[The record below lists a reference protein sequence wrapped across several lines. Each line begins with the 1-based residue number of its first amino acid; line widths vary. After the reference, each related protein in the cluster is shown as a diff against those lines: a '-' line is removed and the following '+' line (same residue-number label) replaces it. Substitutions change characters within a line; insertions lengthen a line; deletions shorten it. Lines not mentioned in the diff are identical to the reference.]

1 MLKIAIIGLGG
12 CVGAILRYVVAGG
25 VHTLANTASFPV
37 GTMTVNIAGC
47 LLIGIGGGLME
58 SRQLFSPEWR
68 AFLFVG
74 ILGSFTTFSTFGLE
88 TFNLKGSRATAADIH
103 WGSEQIWPN
112 PPLRMDCKA
121 GAVPGHGRCHGA
133 AGNSGV
139 WRQQP
144 HSYHQ
149 DSPTFR
155 RHARGRGDY
164 RF

>member
-88 TFNLKGSRATAADIH
+88 TFNLAKEGQWLASFGNVGISLVLGLAAVLAGHMLSRLI
-103 WGSEQIWPN
+103 
-112 PPLRMDCKA
+112 
-121 GAVPGHGRCHGA
+121 
-133 AGNSGV
+133 
-139 WRQQP
+139 
-144 HSYHQ
+144 
-149 DSPTFR
+149 
-155 RHARGRGDY
+155 
-164 RF
+164 